1 MKTYLVTGSSGF
13 IGFHLCKSLL
23 ASGNKVVGLDSFN
36 NYYDINLKKSR
47 EKILKEFSS
56 YFSFKIDIKNFKSLD
71 KIIKN
76 FNPDIVCHLAAQAG
90 VRYSKKNPVSYL
102 NSNIIGTFNLLEALK
117 DKKIKHL
124 IIAST
129 SSVYSS
135 ENTVP
140 YSELQKNDRQVSL
153 YASTKKTCETLS
165 HSYSHLYNIP
175 TTCLRFFTVYGPW
188 GRPDM
193 AYFKFSEAISK
204 GLEINI
210 HNNGNMAR
218 DFTFVSDVITSIEK
232 LVTVIPVK
240 TKLLKV
246 DSLSSIAPWR
256 VVNIGNENS
265 VNLMEFIELLENL
278 LGKKAKKRFVEMESG
293 ELEKTFA
300 DCELLYN
307 LIGFK
312 PSISINEGLPKFV
325 NWYKLFKDKKC

>member
-1 MKTYLVTGSSGF
+1 MKTFLVTGSSGF
-13 IGFHLCKSLL
+13 IGFHLCKSIL
-23 ASGNKVVGLDSFN
+23 ASGNKVVGLDSYS

-56 YFSFKIDIKNFKSLD
+56 YFSFKIDLKNFKSLE
-71 KIIKN
+71 KIIKDY
-76 FNPDIVCHLAAQAG
+76 NPDIVCHLGAQAG
-90 VRYSKKNPVSYL
+90 VRYSKNNPVSYL

-117 DKKIKHL
+117 DKNIEHL

-193 AYFKFSEAISK
+193 AYFKFSDSIMSGK
-204 GLEINI
+204 EINI

-218 DFTFVSDVITSIEK
+218 DFTFISDVITSIEK
-232 LVTVIPVK
+232 LVPVIPSK
-240 TKLLKV
+240 IKFSKI

-256 VVNIGNENS
+256 VINIGNENS
-265 VNLMEFIELLENL
+265 VNLMVFIELLENL
-278 LGKKAKKRFVEMESG
+278 LGKKAKKKFVEMESG

-300 DCELLYN
+300 NCGLLFS

-312 PSISINEGLPKFV
+312 PSISIKEGLPKFV